1 MIRRTLQK
9 NIIKAA
15 HQYPVI
21 TITGPRQSGKTTLA
35 RATFADYDYVS
46 LEDPEIRSFAG
57 EDPRGFL
64 GQFKNNVVLDE
75 VQRTPDLFS
84 YIQTIVDSEDRPGR
98 FVLTGSQNFLLLS
111 SISQS
116 LAGRCAIFHLL
127 PFTLDELQST
137 SPFPVVEIGHALPD
151 GGHPPDEDLSAILFR
166 GFYPRIIDKKLE
178 PQDWLRNYYQTYIER
193 DVRDIV
199 NVGDLESF
207 RRFTALCAG
216 RSGQLLNYSAIAS
229 DCGITH
235 TTARRWLS
243 ILEASFLI
251 LLLQPHYQ
259 NFRKRL
265 VKAPKLYFL
274 DPGLLCL
281 LLRIHKAEDLYFH
294 AARGAIFESFVISEL
309 IKRKYHNALNVD
321 FSFWR
326 DSTGHEVDC
335 IIEYGNNLVPVEIK
349 SGSTIN
355 QDYFSGLDYWL
366 NLAKKKKGHPSA
378 IIYGGDTTTIRNDT
392 HIYSWWNF

>member
-9 NIIKAA
+9 HIITASR
-15 HQYPVI
+15 HYPVI

-35 RATFADYDYVS
+35 RAAFADYDYIS
-46 LEDPEIRSFAG
+46 LEDLDARSFAK

-75 VQRTPDLFS
+75 VQRAPDLFS
-84 YIQTIVDSEDRPGR
+84 YIQTIVDAEDRPGR

-127 PFTLDELQST
+127 PFTLNELRAT
-137 SPFPVVEIGHALPD
+137 SPFPVAKIGSALPD
-151 GGHPPDEDLSAILFR
+151 GGHPPDEDLSKVLFR
-166 GFYPRIIDKKLE
+166 GFYPRIIDKKLA
-178 PQDWLRNYYQTYIER
+178 PQDWLKNYYQTYIER

-199 NVGDLESF
+199 NIGDLKTF
-207 RRFTALCAG
+207 QRFTALCAG
-216 RSGQLLNYSAIAS
+216 RSGQLLNYSSLAS

-243 ILEASFLI
+243 VLEASFLI
-251 LLLQPHYQ
+251 LLLKPHYQ

-265 VKAPKLYFL
+265 VKTPKLYFL
-274 DPGLLCL
+274 DSGLLCL

-294 AARGAIFESFVISEL
+294 AARGAIFESFVLSEL
-309 IKRKYHNALNVD
+309 IKRKFHNNLNVD

-335 IIEYGNNLVPVEIK
+335 IIEHGNNTVPVEIK
-349 SGSTIN
+349 SGSTVN
-355 QDYFSGLDYWL
+355 RDYFNGLDYWL
-366 NLAKKKKGHPSA
+366 NLAKKEKDHPA
-378 IIYGGDTTTIRNDT
+378 ALIYGGDNTMLRNGI

>member
-1 MIRRTLQK
+1 MIKRSLEK
-9 NIIKAA
+9 KLKKAA
-15 HQYPVI
+15 RQYPVI
-21 TITGPRQSGKTTLA
+21 TLTGPRQSGKTTLA
-35 RATFADYDYVS
+35 RSTFPGYDYVS
-46 LEDPEIRSFAG
+46 LEDLEVRSFAR

-64 GQFKNNVVLDE
+64 GQFKNNVILDE

-98 FVLTGSQNFLLLS
+98 FILTGSQNFLLLS
-111 SISQS
+111 NISQT

-127 PFTLDELQST
+127 PFSLDELRAT
-137 SPFPVVEIGHALPD
+137 SSLPVTEIGRKWSDRLQS
-151 GGHPPDEDLSAILFR
+151 PDEDLSSYLFK
-166 GFYPRIIDKKLE
+166 GFYPRIHDKDLD
-178 PQDWLRNYYQTYIER
+178 PQDWLKNYYQTYIER

-216 RSGQLLNYSAIAS
+216 RTGQLLNYSALAS

-243 ILEASFLI
+243 VLEASFI
-251 LLLQPHYQ
+251 IVLLKPHYQ

-265 VKAPKLYFL
+265 VKTSKLYFL
-274 DPGLLCL
+274 DTGLLCL
-281 LLRIHKAEDLYFH
+281 LLRIHKPEELSFH

-309 IKRKYHNALNVD
+309 VKRKHHGKLDVEY
-321 FSFWR
+321 SFWR

-335 IIEYGNNLVPVEIK
+335 IIEYGNSLVPVEIK
-349 SGSTIN
+349 SGLTVN
-355 QDYFSGLDYWL
+355 QDYFKGLSYWL
-366 NLAKKKKGHPSA
+366 KLAKDRNEHPAA
-378 IIYGGDTTTIRNDT
+378 IIYGGDNTMVRNGV
-392 HIYSWWNF
+392 HIYAWWNF

>member
-1 MIRRTLQK
+1 MIQRTLQK
-9 NIIKAA
+9 NIIQAS

-46 LEDPEIRSFAG
+46 LEDLEVRSFAK

-64 GQFKNNVVLDE
+64 GQFKNNVILDE
-75 VQRTPDLFS
+75 VQRAPDIFS
-84 YIQTIVDSEDRPGR
+84 YIQTIVDAEDRPGR
-98 FVLTGSQNFLLLS
+98 FILTGSQNFLLLN
-111 SISQS
+111 SISQT
-116 LAGRCAIFHLL
+116 LAGRCAIFYLL
-127 PFTLDELQST
+127 PLSLDELRVT
-137 SPFPVVEIGHALPD
+137 VPLPVTEIGRSL
-151 GGHPPDEDLSAILFR
+151 PDEDYAPEEDFTTYLFR
-166 GFYPRIIDKKLE
+166 GFYPRIIDKNLD
-178 PQDWLRNYYQTYIER
+178 PQEWLRNYYQTYIER

-216 RSGQLLNYSAIAS
+216 RTGQLLNYSALAS

-243 ILEASFLI
+243 VLEASFI
-251 LLLQPHYQ
+251 VLLLKPHYQ

-265 VKAPKLYFL
+265 VKAPKLYFI
-274 DPGLLCL
+274 DTGLLCL

-294 AARGAIFESFVISEL
+294 AARGAVFESFVIAEL
-309 IKRKYHNALNVD
+309 VKRKHHNNLNVD

-326 DSTGHEVDC
+326 DTTGHEVDC
-335 IIEYGNNLVPVEIK
+335 IIEHGSNLIPVEIK

-355 QDYFSGLDYWL
+355 RDYFNGLNYWL
-366 NLAKKKKGHPSA
+366 NLAKKIDNPAA
-378 IIYGGDTTTIRNDT
+378 IIYGGETTTVRNGI